1 MAVLLLLLVIFVACD
16 ANTPPSVD
24 TDSTEGTSI
33 SVPAETHESPVE
45 TMVETTVGGSEPETS
60 EPASEPVETA
70 EPDSSVTDP
79 IETEPVE
86 TPPVETDPVEAET
99 SHTHAWSDWLTTK
112 EATCTESGEEKR
124 TCTCGETET
133 QDIAAGGHTEV
144 IDAAVEASCT
154 EAGMTEGKHCS
165 ACGNV
170 LVEQEIVA
178 AVGHTPGAEATCT
191 SAQICSACGVE
202 LTAALGHR
210 FGEWQITR
218 EPTEAEQGEKR
229 RECQN
234 CDEYEIGSV
243 AALTHDHNKWDVIIL
258 DGVEPTCTDTGL
270 TDGKQ
275 CSGCGETLVEQK
287 VIPATGHRYGSWTEI
302 KAPTEDAPGE

>member
-1 MAVLLLLLVIFVACD
+1 MKKAFLPMAVLLLLLVIFVACD

-124 TCTCGETET
+124 TCTCGETENRT
-133 QDIAAGGHTEV
+133 LRPV
-144 IDAAVEASCT
+144 V
-154 EAGMTEGKHCS
+154 
-165 ACGNV
+165 
-170 LVEQEIVA
+170 
-178 AVGHTPGAEATCT
+178 TP
-191 SAQICSACGVE
+191 
-202 LTAALGHR
+202 R
-210 FGEWQITR
+210 
-218 EPTEAEQGEKR
+218 
-229 RECQN
+229 
-234 CDEYEIGSV
+234 
-243 AALTHDHNKWDVIIL
+243 
-258 DGVEPTCTDTGL
+258 
-270 TDGKQ
+270 
-275 CSGCGETLVEQK
+275 
-287 VIPATGHRYGSWTEI
+287 
-302 KAPTEDAPGE
+302 